1 MIAPAVV
8 SPALPPSLCYEPRRC
23 AVRGCGILIFDDQAE
38 ADKAAAYFRA
48 ITSET
53 ETRKGSYRR
62 IEFMPWINLA
72 VGDKCVTCAIG
83 RDVRPEEIPVLV
95 EFYFG
100 GNKKVKVK
108 KLAVSSNGNGH
119 DHAGE
124 SLVLRVEHDVP
135 APEGGNRRKGF
146 SKYND
151 LESAILEQ
159 PLVSWSRYQFADK
172 KAASNAKAHL
182 TKNLK
187 SYAKIGRKVTASV
200 REESGVAWL
209 YVQVLEHVEVQA
221 L

>member
-8 SPALPPSLCYEPRRC
+8 SPALPPPLYYEPRRC

-95 EFYFG
+95 EYFG

-108 KLAVSSNGNGH
+108 RVMTSSNGNGGNA
-119 DHAGE
+119 DD
-124 SLVLRVEHDVP
+124 SPILCVEHDVP
-135 APEGGNRRKGF
+135 APAGNSRKGF

-151 LESAILEQ
+151 LEDAVLNQ
-159 PLVSWSRYQFADK
+159 PLGPWSRYQFANK
-172 KAASNAKAHL
+172 KAAGNARAHL

-187 SYAKIGRKVTASV
+187 SYAKTGRKVSAAV
-200 REESGVAWL
+200 RDESGVAWL
-209 YVQVLEHVEVQA
+209 YVQVVEYVEAAA